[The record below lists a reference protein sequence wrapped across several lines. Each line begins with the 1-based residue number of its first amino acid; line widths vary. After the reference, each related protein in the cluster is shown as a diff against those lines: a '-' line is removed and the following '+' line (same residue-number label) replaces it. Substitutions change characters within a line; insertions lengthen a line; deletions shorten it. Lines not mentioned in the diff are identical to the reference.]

1 LTLEFDI
8 ITKLKL
14 EYFIAKRLVTT
25 KNHKSSVSAPIIKI
39 AITAIALGIIMML
52 VSVATGLGLKHKI
65 RDKISAFSGHIIITK
80 YDSNVSDITLKPI
93 ELNQKFYP
101 TFENIDGVSNV
112 QPFASKAGIIRTEN
126 AFEGIVYKGVTKTYP
141 FSEIAEYLE
150 QGRLPVFGETMSN
163 EILMSTYI
171 ANRLGFK
178 LGDKV
183 NTYFMKDWGN
193 KVPNIRQFEIVGLY
207 NSGLQQFDENV
218 VLGDLRHVQRLNR
231 WTENEVG
238 GFEVLLKNFDQ
249 IEEKGSEIYLNLPS
263 TVDSKT
269 IVEKY
274 ENIFGWLDMF
284 DFNIKVIIII
294 MIAVASINM
303 IVALLVLILER
314 TQMIGMLKALGAT
327 NWSVRKI
334 FLYNAFYLIGKG
346 LIYGNAIG
354 LGMLFLQKYTG
365 VIKLDPTSYYVREA
379 PVLIRFTD
387 VILLNVGVVFIA
399 MLVLL
404 IPSYLITKISPVK
417 AIRYD

>member
-1 LTLEFDI
+1 M
-8 ITKLKL
+8 KL

-65 RDKISAFSGHIIITK
+65 RDKISAFSGHIVITK
-80 YDSNVSDITLKPI
+80 YDSNVSDMTLKPI
-93 ELNQKFYP
+93 ELHQKFYP

-126 AFEGIVYKGVTKTYP
+126 AFEGIVYKGVTENYQ
-141 FSEIAEYLE
+141 FDEIAEYLE
-150 QGRLPVFGETMSN
+150 QGRLPVFGEGMSN

-171 ANRLGFK
+171 ANRLGFQ

-346 LIYGNAIG
+346 LLYGNAIG

-365 VIKLDPTSYYVREA
+365 IIKLDPTSYYVREA

-387 VILLNVGVVFIA
+387 VILLNVGVVLIA